1 MSDSFKI
8 QQNVKVG
15 NDLINLRADNPG
27 EFEEIANWVIANAGL
42 LVNVQ
47 TALGGVAAVAPL
59 AGNVTKTHVQNDAP
73 AQAVQQYSQPQA
85 QSAPP
90 SQGSWGQP
98 QQQAPPSFA
107 NPATAAPACQ
117 HGPMVYREGQSA
129 KGPWKAY
136 FCPTPKGTPGQC
148 DAKFLP
154 KGS

>member
-1 MSDSFKI
+1 MSQDFKI
-8 QQNVKVG
+8 QQSVKINQDMV
-15 NDLINLRADNPG
+15 NLRADNPD
-27 EFEEIANWVIANAGL
+27 EFKAIAEWTVENAAL
-42 LVNVQ
+42 FVNVQ
-47 TALGGVAAVAPL
+47 AALAAVPPAL
-59 AGNVTKTHVQNDAP
+59 AGNVTKTQVLNDAP
-73 AQAVQQYSQPQA
+73 AQAVQQ
-85 QSAPP
+85 
-90 SQGSWGQP
+90 QGGWSQP
-98 QQQAPPSFA
+98 QQQAAPSFA